1 MSGPFDRLLRQ
12 LRDLQNP
19 QTLHDLHNIAG
30 HATHEL
36 VLEGFRREADPYGV
50 PWRPTRRP
58 NPILQDTFALRNGI
72 VWRADSRGVL
82 VQTTG
87 QANAYA
93 AYHQRGT
100 RKLPRRKFMPGVGEL
115 PPAYEQRLR
124 NDFGEYLRQ
133 RYG

>member
-1 MSGPFDRLLRQ
+1 MTLFKDLKRQ

-36 VLEGFRREADPYGV
+36 VLEGFRFERDPYGV
-50 PWRPTRRP
+50 PWQPTRRR

-72 VWRADSRGVL
+72 VWRADSRGVT
-82 VQTTG
+82 VQTSG
-87 QANAYA
+87 RANAYA
-93 AYHQRGT
+93 AYPQRGT
-100 RKLPRRKFMPGVGEL
+100 RKMPRRKFVPGSGEL

-133 RYG
+133 RFG